1 VVAARSEHRL
11 GPFRAEES
19 RMTTDPATVWNPP
32 APEGLRVVEDHTARR
47 SRRPRRLVRFVD
59 LQAEYRGMK
68 SELDAAIS
76 RVLERSDFVLGEAV
90 RQLEEAFAGYC
101 GVQHAIGVDSGFS
114 ALELSLRAMDIGPGD
129 EVITAANTFY
139 ATAAAI
145 CSCGATPVL
154 VDADPTTATLDP
166 ARLEA
171 AITPATRA
179 VIPVHLYGHPADMER
194 IGAIATANGLRVL
207 EDACQA
213 HGARYRS
220 RRTGGL
226 GDAAAYSFYPSKNL
240 GAFGDGGI
248 VVTDDADLAERLRML
263 RNLGTRER
271 NRHEL
276 RGFNRRLDTLQAAV
290 VHAKLPALDDANDRR
305 RWAAASYER
314 ALAGLPLELPSTA
327 PWAEHVFHLYVIQ
340 TPERDRLRDHL
351 EADGIETGIH
361 YPFPIHLQPAHAD
374 LGYRAGDF
382 PVTEGLAERILSL
395 PMHPALTDDDLD
407 HVTGSIMAFFG

>member
-1 VVAARSEHRL
+1 
-11 GPFRAEES
+11 
-19 RMTTDPATVWNPP
+19 MTTNATTAWNRSTSG
-32 APEGLRVVEDHTARR
+32 ALRVIEDHDAQR
-47 SRRPRRLVRFVD
+47 SHRHVRFVD
-59 LQAEYRGMK
+59 LQAEYQGMK
-68 SELDAAIS
+68 VELDAAIS
-76 RVLERSDFVLGEAV
+76 GVLERSDFVLGAAV
-90 RQLEEAFAGYC
+90 RDLEAAFADYC
-101 GVQHAIGVDSGFS
+101 GVRHAIGVDSGFS

-145 CSCGATPVL
+145 SSCGARPVL

-179 VIPVHLYGHPADMER
+179 VVPVHLYGHPADMDPIVR
-194 IGAIATANGLRVL
+194 IAEAHDLRVL

-226 GDAAAYSFYPSKNL
+226 GSAAAYSFYPSKNL

-248 VVTDDADLAERLRML
+248 VVTDDDELAERLRML
-263 RNLGTRER
+263 RNLGTKER
-271 NRHEL
+271 NQHEV

-290 VHAKLPALDDANDRR
+290 VHAKLPALDAANDRR
-305 RWAAASYER
+305 RWAAAAYQRDLSD
-314 ALAGLPLELPSTA
+314 LPLGLPMTA
-327 PWAEHVFHLYVIQ
+327 SWAEHVFHLYVVQ
-340 TPERDRLRDHL
+340 TPERDRLREHL
-351 EADGIETGIH
+351 QADGIETGIH

-374 LGYRAGDF
+374 LGYQAGDF
-382 PVTEGLAERILSL
+382 PVTEALADRILSL
-395 PMHPALTDDDLD
+395 PMHPALTSDDLD
-407 HVTGSIMAFFG
+407 HVAGSIRAFFG